1 MQNGKAE
8 IGAADLKR
16 ALSVRPTFAGD
27 EFDDAAAED
36 MVKVASPTG
45 KVTAAEFG
53 ELEAQLRKRKAVVEA
68 FKLWDTNGDNQVD
81 LRDIIKTLQSHGE
94 DISMEEARTILK
106 EADLDNDGVIGFRD
120 FASAINQPD
129 FENVPASN

>member
-1 MQNGKAE
+1 MN
-8 IGAADLKR
+8 I
-16 ALSVRPTFAGD
+16 
-27 EFDDAAAED
+27 
-36 MVKVASPTG
+36 
-45 KVTAAEFG
+45 
-53 ELEAQLRKRKAVVEA
+53 AQLRKRKAVVEA